1 MANFDEDFV
10 NTINL
15 PGRVGVLATA
25 SPDGKPNAAYFGS
38 PRLDVEG
45 KLVMGMME
53 NRSLANLEA
62 NPYAVF
68 FTVASAPVGFTTP
81 GWRLYLECKQVDREG
96 PVLAQVKAAIAKT
109 AGEQAAAGIKAGVVF
124 EVTKVRPL
132 VDMSKG

>member
-10 NTINL
+10 ATINL

-53 NRSLANLEA
+53 NRSLKNLEA

-68 FTVASAPVGFTTP
+68 FTVKEAPVGFATP
-81 GWRLYLECKQVDREG
+81 GWRLYLECKQIDREG
-96 PVLAQVKAAIAKT
+96 EVLEQVKSAIAAA

-124 EVTKVRPL
+124 EVTEVRPL
-132 VDMSKG
+132 VDMG

>member
-1 MANFDEDFV
+1 MAEFDEDFV
-10 NTINL
+10 NSINR

-25 SPDGKPNAAYFGS
+25 SADGKPNAAYFGS

-68 FTVASAPVGFTTP
+68 FTVQGAPVGFTTP
-81 GWRLYLECKQVDREG
+81 GWRLYLECKQIDREG
-96 PVLAQVKAAIAKT
+96 EVLAQVKKAIAKA

>member
-10 NTINL
+10 ATINL
-15 PGRVGVLATA
+15 PGRVGVLATS
-25 SPDGKPNAAYFGS
+25 SPEGKPNAAYFGS

-53 NRSLANLEA
+53 NRSLKNLEA

-68 FTVASAPVGFTTP
+68 FTVKEAPVGFTTP
-81 GWRLYLECKQVDREG
+81 GWRLYLECKQIDREG
-96 PVLAQVKAAIAKT
+96 PVLEQVKSAIAAA

-124 EVTKVRPL
+124 EVTEVRPL
-132 VDMSKG
+132 VDMG